1 MTVLHGISREINEL
15 NQRPEIQREMMKMF
29 EKMPKMNDFIE
40 KKWTDTDLCEFSE
53 WCSENGLNFSYL
65 DDLWW
70 HDRDGHLPINKIGDR
85 LKTTSQLR
93 ENWEIETGRR
103 EKP

>member
-53 WCSENGLNFSYL
+53 WLGINDWGWSHPTVMWRRVNRVNGYAEQ
-65 DDLWW
+65 
-70 HDRDGHLPINKIGDR
+70 
-85 LKTTSQLR
+85 KTTSQLR
-93 ENWEIETGRR
+93 KQWEIETGRR
-103 EKP
+103 VK

>member
-40 KKWTDTDLCEFSE
+40 KKWTDTNLCEFAE
-53 WCSENGLNFSYL
+53 WCSDNGWVYL
-65 DDLWW
+65 KGSSIWMN
-70 HDRDGHLPINKIGDR
+70 RDYRSGEI
-85 LKTTSQLR
+85 TTSQLH
-93 ENWEIETGRR
+93 EQWEIETGRR
-103 EKP
+103 VK

>member
-40 KKWTDTDLCEFSE
+40 KKWTDTDLSEFAE
-53 WCSENGLNFSYL
+53 WCSKNFWHYVEQKNGWIN
-65 DDLWW
+65 
-70 HDRDGHLPINKIGDR
+70 INKSEN
-85 LKTTSQLR
+85 KTTSQLI
-93 ENWEIETGRR
+93 EQWEIETGRR
-103 EKP
+103 KE